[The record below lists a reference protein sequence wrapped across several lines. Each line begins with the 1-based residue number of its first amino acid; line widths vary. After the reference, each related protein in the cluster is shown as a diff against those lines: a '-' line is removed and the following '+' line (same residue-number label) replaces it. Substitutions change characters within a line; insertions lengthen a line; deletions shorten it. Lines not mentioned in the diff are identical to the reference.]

1 MRGPTRL
8 EWLLHAKAREA
19 INEAVV
25 HAKAL
30 CEDLDLVVD
39 CFSTKTGG
47 WVTCGSQSLLAS
59 DSEWLNWPM

>member
-1 MRGPTRL
+1 MQGMRMPTRV
-8 EWLLHAKAREA
+8 EGVLHAKAREA

-30 CEDLDLVVD
+30 CDDLDLVVD

-47 WVTCGSQSLLAS
+47 CGAAY
-59 DSEWLNWPM
+59 W